1 MQKRKMKKILI
12 GSIVTAV
19 IGTFLLF
26 YVAKISEP
34 NFIPLNEI
42 DSTYVG
48 RTVST
53 SGRITSITYSKGNI
67 FLTIY
72 DKNSTISVPIFSNV
86 AKHLDVPLRKGQRI
100 IVSGL
105 VNEYRGKIQVVPRKA
120 SDIRVVE

>member
-86 AKHLDVPLRKGQRI
+86 AKHLDAPLRKGQRI

>member
-19 IGTFLLF
+19 IGAFLLF